1 MPNRRPELQPPIG
14 DRRDRRSAST
24 EASPEE
30 AAAIVAALERFMRD
44 TAPPLARQIVP
55 PDPWQRTALLE
66 GVGGE
71 QLDEVSPWGGAHPWS

>member
-1 MPNRRPELQPPIG
+1 M
-14 DRRDRRSAST
+14 
-24 EASPEE
+24 
-30 AAAIVAALERFMRD
+30 AALERFMRD